1 LTRRKTIPAA
11 SPTGSSLARSESA
24 LAHRAG
30 GALGSPQTPP
40 LAQSI
45 LELVGAT
52 PMLRLNRYAAPGG
65 AGIYA
70 KLEFLNP
77 GGSVKDRA
85 ALGMVDAAEAEGRLR
100 PGATIIEPTAGNTG
114 VGLALIG
121 ISRGYRVILVV
132 PEKFV
137 GPKTAVMKVL
147 GAEVILTPTEDG
159 IQGAI
164 AKAQQIAAGL
174 PGSFVPQQFEN
185 PANPEFHY
193 RTTAV
198 EVEEQLGRIP
208 DAVVIGAGTGGTFT
222 GLARYFKER
231 EPRTRAV
238 LVEPQG
244 SIWGGGP
251 PGPHKVEGIGN
262 SFWPGALDRSL
273 VDEVRTVTDDDAF
286 AAVRELA
293 RREGLLVGG
302 SSGAAA
308 HAAREV
314 ARGLPP
320 SATVVTVMADGFERY
335 LGKGVFEN
343 L

>member
-1 LTRRKTIPAA
+1 LAYRKPAA
-11 SPTGSSLARSESA
+11 PGPAPTAA
-24 LAHRAG
+24 
-30 GALGSPQTPP
+30 PP
-40 LAQSI
+40 LVQNV

-52 PMLRLNRYAAPGG
+52 PLLRLNRYGSRDGP
-65 AGIYA
+65 GIYA

-100 PGATIIEPTAGNTG
+100 PGATIVEPTAGNTG

-147 GAEVILTPTEDG
+147 GAEVILTSTEAG

-164 AKAQQIAAGL
+164 AKATEIAASL
-174 PGSFVPQQFEN
+174 PNAFVPQQFEN

-198 EVEEQLGRIP
+198 EVEEQLGRCP
-208 DAVVIGAGTGGTFT
+208 EAVVIGAGTGGTFT

-231 EPRTRAV
+231 APATRAV

-273 VDEVRTVTDDDAF
+273 VDEVRTVSDDDSF
-286 AAVRELA
+286 TAVRELA
-293 RREGLLVGG
+293 RSEGLLVGG

-308 HAAREV
+308 HAARDV
-314 ARGLPP
+314 ARTLPP
-320 SATVVTVMADGFERY
+320 SAAVVTVFADGFERY

>member
-1 LTRRKTIPAA
+1 MKPSGPASA
-11 SPTGSSLARSESA
+11 SAA
-24 LAHRAG
+24 AG
-30 GALGSPQTPP
+30 VAQTV
-40 LAQSI
+40 
-45 LELVGAT
+45 LELIGHT
-52 PMLRLNRYAAPGG
+52 PLLRLRRFHPGPG
-65 AGIYA
+65 AEIYA

-85 ALGMVDAAEAEGRLR
+85 ALGMIDAAEAEGRLK
-100 PGATIIEPTAGNTG
+100 PGATIVEPTAGNTG

-121 ISRGYRVILVV
+121 ISRGYRVVVVV

-137 GPKTAVMKVL
+137 GPKTVVMSVL
-147 GAEVILTPTEDG
+147 GAEVVLTPTELG
-159 IQGAI
+159 IEGAI
-164 AKAQQIAAGL
+164 AKARELAKSL
-174 PGSFVPQQFEN
+174 PDAFVPQQFEN

-198 EVEEQLGRIP
+198 EIHEQLGRVP

-222 GLARYFKER
+222 GVARYFKER
-231 EPRTRAV
+231 SPRVRAV

-244 SIWGGGP
+244 SIWGGGA

-262 SFWPGALDRSL
+262 SFWPAALDRSL
-273 VDEVRTVTDDDAF
+273 VDEVRTVHDGPAF
-286 AAVRELA
+286 DRVRELA
-293 RREGLLVGG
+293 RKEGLLVGG

-308 HAAREV
+308 QAAREV
-314 ARGLPP
+314 ALALPA
-320 SATVVTVMADGFERY
+320 SAAVVTVFADGFERY

>member
-1 LTRRKTIPAA
+1 
-11 SPTGSSLARSESA
+11 
-24 LAHRAG
+24 
-30 GALGSPQTPP
+30 

-45 LELVGAT
+45 LELIGAT
-52 PMLRLNRYAAPGG
+52 PMLRLNRYAPAGG

-147 GAEVILTPTEDG
+147 GAEVVLTPTEAG
-159 IQGAI
+159 MQGAI
-164 AKAQQIAAGL
+164 TKAQEMAAGL
-174 PGSFVPQQFEN
+174 PGAYVPQQFEN

-198 EVEEQLGRIP
+198 EIEEQLGRSP
-208 DAVVIGAGTGGTFT
+208 EAVVIAAGTGGTFT

-244 SIWGGGP
+244 SVWGGGP

-273 VDEVRTVTDDDAF
+273 VDEVRTVSDHDSF

-308 HAAREV
+308 HAARDV

-320 SATVVTVMADGFERY
+320 AAAVVTVFADGFERY

>member
-1 LTRRKTIPAA
+1 MTRSIPERA
-11 SPTGSSLARSESA
+11 A
-24 LAHRAG
+24 LAGVAESVLELIGRTPMLHLRRYGPAG
-30 GALGSPQTPP
+30 GASL
-40 LAQSI
+40 
-45 LELVGAT
+45 
-52 PMLRLNRYAAPGG
+52 
-65 AGIYA
+65 YA

-85 ALGMVDAAEAEGRLR
+85 ALGMIEAAEAAGELR
-100 PGATIIEPTAGNTG
+100 PGDTIIEPTAGNTG

-121 ISRGYRVILVV
+121 ISRGYRVIVVV

-137 GPKTAVMKVL
+137 GPKTAVMNVL
-147 GAEVILTPTEDG
+147 GAEIVLTPTEAG
-159 IQGAI
+159 MQGAI
-164 AKAQQIAAGL
+164 AKAKELAQGL
-174 PGSFVPQQFEN
+174 RGFVPQQFDN
-185 PANPEFHY
+185 PANPDYHE

-198 EVEEQLGRIP
+198 EIHEQLGRAP

-222 GLARYFKER
+222 GVARYFKR
-231 EPRTRAV
+231 RGPGTRAV

-244 SIWGGGP
+244 SVWGGGA

-262 SFWPGALDRSL
+262 SFWPGALDRAL
-273 VDEVRTVTDDDAF
+273 VDEVRTISDDDAF

-293 RREGLLVGG
+293 RKEGLLVGG

-308 HAAREV
+308 HAARAV
-314 ARGLPP
+314 AAALPP
-320 SATVVTVMADGFERY
+320 AAAVVTVFADGFERY

>member
-1 LTRRKTIPAA
+1 LTRRKTIPSGTAA
-11 SPTGSSLARSESA
+11 PAVA
-24 LAHRAG
+24 AV
-30 GALGSPQTPP
+30 
-40 LAQSI
+40 AQSI

-121 ISRGYRVILVV
+121 VSRGYRVILVV

-147 GAEVILTPTEDG
+147 GAEVILTPTEAG

-164 AKAQQIAAGL
+164 AKAREIAAGV

-198 EVEEQLGRIP
+198 EVEEQLGRSPEAI
-208 DAVVIGAGTGGTFT
+208 VIGAGTGGTFT
-222 GLARYFKER
+222 GLARYFKQR
-231 EPRTRAV
+231 EPGTRAV

-244 SIWGGGP
+244 SIWGGGA

-273 VDEVRTVTDDDAF
+273 VDEVRTVSDDDSF

-320 SATVVTVMADGFERY
+320 SAAVVTVMADGFERY

>member
-1 LTRRKTIPAA
+1 VAHRKTP
-11 SPTGSSLARSESA
+11 SDTTTSA
-24 LAHRAG
+24 PL
-30 GALGSPQTPP
+30 

-52 PMLRLNRYAAPGG
+52 PLLRLNRYAPAGG
-65 AGIYA
+65 AAIYA

-85 ALGMVDAAEAEGRLR
+85 ALGMIDAAEAQGVLR
-100 PGATIIEPTAGNTG
+100 PGATIVEPTAGNTG

-121 ISRGYRVILVV
+121 VSRGYRVILVV

-147 GAEVILTPTEDG
+147 GAEVVLTPTEAG

-164 AKAQQIAAGL
+164 KKAREIAAGL
-174 PGSFVPQQFEN
+174 PGAYVPQQFDN
-185 PANPEFHY
+185 PANPDFHY

-198 EVEEQLGRIP
+198 EIEEQLRRVP
-208 DAVVIGAGTGGTFT
+208 DVVVIGAGTGGTFT
-222 GLARYFKER
+222 GVARYFKAR
-231 EPRTRAV
+231 EPRMRAV

-244 SIWGGGP
+244 SIWGGGAA
-251 PGPHKVEGIGN
+251 GPHKVEGIGN

-273 VDEVRTVTDDDAF
+273 VDEVRTISDEDSF

-293 RREGLLVGG
+293 RSEGLLVGG

-308 HAAREV
+308 HASRDV
-314 ARGLPP
+314 ARILPP
-320 SATVVTVMADGFERY
+320 SAAVVTVFADGFERY

>member
-1 LTRRKTIPAA
+1 MKQTSLQAPPKGAA
-11 SPTGSSLARSESA
+11 ETVLD
-24 LAHRAG
+24 
-30 GALGSPQTPP
+30 
-40 LAQSI
+40 
-45 LELVGAT
+45 LVGST
-52 PMLRLNRYAAPGG
+52 PLLHLNRYRPPGG
-65 AGIYA
+65 GDIYA

-85 ALGMVDAAEAEGRLR
+85 ALGMIDAAEAEGKLS

-121 ISRGYRVILVV
+121 VSRGYRVILVV

-137 GPKTAVMKVL
+137 GPKTIVMGVL
-147 GAEVILTPTEDG
+147 GAEVVLTPTERG
-159 IQGAI
+159 MQGAI
-164 AKAQQIAAGL
+164 AKAREIASQT
-174 PGSFVPQQFEN
+174 PGSYVPQQFDN
-185 PANPEFHY
+185 PANPEFHH

-198 EVEEQLGRIP
+198 EAHDQLGRIP
-208 DAVVIGAGTGGTFT
+208 DVVVVGAGTGGTFT
-222 GLARYFKER
+222 GLARYFKGHD
-231 EPRTRAV
+231 PRVRAV

-244 SIWGGGP
+244 SVWGGGP

-273 VDEVRTVTDDDAF
+273 IDEVHTVLDADAF
-286 AAVRELA
+286 AAVKSLA
-293 RREGLLVGG
+293 RTEGLLVGG

-308 HAAREV
+308 HAAWNV
-314 ARGLPP
+314 AARLGPGSTIL
-320 SATVVTVMADGFERY
+320 TVFPDGFERY

>member
-1 LTRRKTIPAA
+1 VAHRKTP
-11 SPTGSSLARSESA
+11 SDTTTSA
-24 LAHRAG
+24 
-30 GALGSPQTPP
+30 PP

-52 PMLRLNRYAAPGG
+52 PLLRLNRYAPAGG
-65 AGIYA
+65 AAIYA

-85 ALGMVDAAEAEGRLR
+85 ALGMIDAAEAQGVLR
-100 PGATIIEPTAGNTG
+100 PGATIVEPTAGNTG

-121 ISRGYRVILVV
+121 VSRGYRVILVV

-147 GAEVILTPTEDG
+147 GAEVVLTPTEAG

-164 AKAQQIAAGL
+164 KKAREIAAGL
-174 PGSFVPQQFEN
+174 PGAYVPQQFDN
-185 PANPEFHY
+185 PANPDFHY

-198 EVEEQLGRIP
+198 EIEEQLRRVP
-208 DAVVIGAGTGGTFT
+208 DVVVIGAGTGGTFT
-222 GLARYFKER
+222 GVARYFKAR
-231 EPRTRAV
+231 EPRMRAV

-244 SIWGGGP
+244 SIWGGGAA
-251 PGPHKVEGIGN
+251 GPHKVEGIGN

-273 VDEVRTVTDDDAF
+273 VDEVRTISDEDSF

-293 RREGLLVGG
+293 RSEGLLVGG

-308 HAAREV
+308 HASRDV
-314 ARGLPP
+314 ARSLPS
-320 SATVVTVMADGFERY
+320 SAAVVTVFADGFERY

>member
-1 LTRRKTIPAA
+1 
-11 SPTGSSLARSESA
+11 
-24 LAHRAG
+24 
-30 GALGSPQTPP
+30 
-40 LAQSI
+40 
-45 LELVGAT
+45 
-52 PMLRLNRYAAPGG
+52 MLRLNRYAAAGG
-65 AGIYA
+65 GGIYA
-70 KLEFLNP
+70 KLELLNP

-121 ISRGYRVILVV
+121 VSRGYRVILVV

-147 GAEVILTPTEDG
+147 GAEVVLTPTEAG
-159 IQGAI
+159 MQGAI
-164 AKAQQIAAGL
+164 AKAQEIAARL
-174 PGSFVPQQFEN
+174 PGSYVPQQFEN

-208 DAVVIGAGTGGTFT
+208 DAIVIGAGTGGTFT

-244 SIWGGGP
+244 SIWGGGK

-273 VDEVRTVTDDDAF
+273 VDEVRTVTDNNAF

-314 ARGLPP
+314 ARDLPS
-320 SATVVTVMADGFERY
+320 SAAVVTVMADGFERY

>member
-1 LTRRKTIPAA
+1 M
-11 SPTGSSLARSESA
+11 
-24 LAHRAG
+24 AHRKP
-30 GALGSPQTPP
+30 SPSGTAAVTAPP
-40 LAQSI
+40 LVDNV
-45 LELVGAT
+45 LELIGAT
-52 PMLRLNRYAAPGG
+52 PLLRLNRYAPAGG

-85 ALGMVDAAEAEGRLR
+85 ALGMVDAAEAEVRLR
-100 PGATIIEPTAGNTG
+100 PGATIVEPTAGNTG

-147 GAEVILTPTEDG
+147 GAEVVLTPTEAG
-159 IQGAI
+159 MQGAI
-164 AKAQQIAAGL
+164 ARAHEIAAGM
-174 PGSFVPQQFEN
+174 PGSYVPQQFDN
-185 PANPEFHY
+185 PANPDFHY

-198 EVEEQLGRIP
+198 EIDEQLGRCP
-208 DAVVIGAGTGGTFT
+208 DAIVIGAGTGGTFT

-231 EPRTRAV
+231 DAKSRAV

-273 VDEVRTVTDDDAF
+273 VDEVRTVSDDDAF

-308 HAAREV
+308 HAARDV
-314 ARGLPP
+314 ARSLPP
-320 SATVVTVMADGFERY
+320 SAAVVTVFADGFERY

>member
-1 LTRRKTIPAA
+1 VARRKPSPSGTAA
-11 SPTGSSLARSESA
+11 VTA
-24 LAHRAG
+24 
-30 GALGSPQTPP
+30 PP
-40 LAQSI
+40 LVDNV
-45 LELVGAT
+45 LELIGAT
-52 PMLRLNRYAAPGG
+52 PLLRLNRYAPAGG

-100 PGATIIEPTAGNTG
+100 PGATIVEPTAGNTG

-147 GAEVILTPTEDG
+147 GAEVVLTPTETG
-159 IQGAI
+159 MQGAI
-164 AKAQQIAAGL
+164 ARAREIAAGL
-174 PGSFVPQQFEN
+174 PGSYVPQQFDN
-185 PANPEFHY
+185 PANPDFHY

-198 EVEEQLGRIP
+198 EIDEQLGRCP
-208 DAVVIGAGTGGTFT
+208 DAIVIGAGTGGTFT

-231 EPRTRAV
+231 DAKSRAV

-273 VDEVRTVTDDDAF
+273 IDEVRTVSDDDAF

-308 HAAREV
+308 HAARDV
-314 ARGLPP
+314 ARSLPP
-320 SATVVTVMADGFERY
+320 SAAVVTVFADGFERY